1 MKAMLECTPKDKGS
15 GRMIIENGTLAGYPV
30 FCTEFINY
38 GADGQKSNAEYIAAG
53 AFAYLAANQYG
64 DARLIVDPY
73 TAAGSDS
80 VVVTLNTEWSLTTL
94 RKEAFALYK
103 TKEE

>member
-1 MKAMLECTPKDKGS
+1 
-15 GRMIIENGTLAGYPV
+15 
-30 FCTEFINY
+30 
-38 GADGQKSNAEYIAAG
+38 
-53 AFAYLAANQYG
+53 LAANQYG